1 MLFIDTLLVLIRI
14 FTDYD
19 QVLVNEPNDIF

>member
-1 MLFIDTLLVLIRI
+1 MLFIDTLLVLIWI